1 MESGVKNVLMLESRE
16 LNKQTGFKL
25 KLNTYYF
32 HGLERGVTMKK
43 HYPELEVITDV
54 LEKIPHRQSHS
65 LANAIRVC
73 NDVQASHVSKVCAV
87 LEVIL

>member
-1 MESGVKNVLMLESRE
+1 MESGVKNVLMLENLK

-43 HYPELEVITDV
+43 HYPELEKVSDV
-54 LEKIPHRQSHS
+54 LECIPHSQSQ
-65 LANAIRVC
+65 AVAKAIRVC
-73 NDVQASHVSKVCAV
+73 NDIETDNVSKVCAV
-87 LEVIL
+87 LKVIL